1 MTTTATTDAEQ
12 AAMICA
18 VPEESTPL
26 VSTGRAARALSIAP
40 RTLQRYLE
48 AGIVRPAEQTAGGHH
63 RWDVDDLRRQI
74 RDYQRQRATDDSK
87 RE

>member
-1 MTTTATTDAEQ
+1 MTTTTATTDNQ
-12 AAMICA
+12 AAIIGA
-18 VPEESTPL
+18 VSDTLPPRL

-48 AGIVRPAEQTAGGHH
+48 AGIVKPADQTAGGHY

-74 RDYQRQRATDDSK
+74 RQHLDD
-87 RE
+87 REDGRP